1 MLRDQKKQVVKNN
14 ELIYSE
20 FNSLIFIH
28 YHGLKAKLDRMFII
42 TPRFDLMTSHPNLVG
57 WEGVGRVGWVAIN

>member
-1 MLRDQKKQVVKNN
+1 MQVKNKPDVRN
-14 ELIYSE
+14 HVH
-20 FNSLIFIH
+20 N
-28 YHGLKAKLDRMFII
+28 KKVKLDRMFII